1 MLNFIRVK
9 YIILTMSYINKLYIL
24 PIDKWR
30 IIVTILILVKNL
42 LNNCLPHL
50 VFFLFFFLNRG
61 VK

>member
-9 YIILTMSYINKLYIL
+9 YIILTVSYINKLYIL
-24 PIDKWR
+24 PIDKWC
-30 IIVTILILVKNL
+30 IIVTILMLVKNL

-50 VFFLFFFLNRG
+50 VFFFFLNRG